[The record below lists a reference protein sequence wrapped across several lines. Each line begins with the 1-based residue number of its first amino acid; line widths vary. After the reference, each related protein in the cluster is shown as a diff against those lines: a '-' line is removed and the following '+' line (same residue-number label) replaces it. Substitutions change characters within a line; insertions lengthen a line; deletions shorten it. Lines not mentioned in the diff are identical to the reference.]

1 MKLLFFCLAP
11 ALVPVWAA
19 PPGARLAPITLYT
32 QFTEEPTAALV
43 DILRTEVQS
52 IMAPMGLNFQWL
64 RLSASDG
71 KQVSVEL
78 AVINFIGRCD
88 VDNLVAHDT
97 NPGALGWT
105 HMSDG
110 AILPFADVDCS
121 AVRSF
126 AQRELL
132 FMSPK
137 DREQAFARALG
148 RVLAHEL
155 YHIFAN
161 TTRHGTDGVG
171 REFYSV
177 HDLLSADFQFQA
189 REFMAL
195 INSRAHAALAA
206 ATVAVNAEEAEPA
219 HRF

>member
-1 MKLLFFCLAP
+1 MKLLVFCLAL
-11 ALVPVWAA
+11 ALLPVSGAQ
-19 PPGARLAPITLYT
+19 PGATLAPITLYT
-32 QFTEEPTAALV
+32 QFHQQPPPAL
-43 DILRTEVQS
+43 LESLQTEVQS

-64 RLSASDG
+64 SLSTSDG
-71 KQVSVEL
+71 KKVAVEL
-78 AVINFIGRCD
+78 AVINFKGRCD
-88 VDNLVAHDT
+88 VAGLVAHDS

-126 AQRELL
+126 IQRELL
-132 FMSPK
+132 ETRVES
-137 DREQAFARALG
+137 RAQAFGRALG

-161 TTRHGTDGVG
+161 TTRHGAQGVG

-177 HDLLSADFQFQA
+177 HDLLSAGFQFQA
-189 REFMAL
+189 RESMAL
-195 INSRAHAALAA
+195 IHSKAHAALE
-206 ATVAVNAEEAEPA
+206 NAPAGILEESER
-219 HRF
+219 RF